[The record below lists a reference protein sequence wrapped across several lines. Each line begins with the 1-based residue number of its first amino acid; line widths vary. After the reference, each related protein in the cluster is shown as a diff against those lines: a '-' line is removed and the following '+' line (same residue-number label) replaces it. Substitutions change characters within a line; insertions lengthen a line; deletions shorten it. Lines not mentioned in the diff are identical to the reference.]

1 MEARVCKHARPLPV
15 SGCALRAVQSEVP
28 SSRAGPTSAA
38 GRLTG
43 CHVQGAGPLGAGP
56 KPPFR
61 LVLRFNFQVM
71 AVPDPAEAA
80 GARAKKSCGWA
91 THPSGSVP
99 TGPALGP
106 GPWPRRRATRR
117 TPGPSLA
124 ASILQPQAAGLH
136 VHCPGLSMPRATAP
150 LHAAASASASMLLPA
165 RAPRVDWHGEGC
177 FVRRPPKPA
186 LASWPLQCSGLL

>member
-1 MEARVCKHARPLPV
+1 MPGHCRSVAVHCGRFKARSRRPALARQVPLAGWQGVMCKGRV
-15 SGCALRAVQSEVP
+15 SH
-28 SSRAGPTSAA
+28 GPTQW
-38 GRLTG
+38 
-43 CHVQGAGPLGAGP
+43 VQAVY

-61 LVLRFNFQVM
+61 LVLRFNFQIM

>member
-1 MEARVCKHARPLPV
+1 MHTRSAGSGPESMGWKDSCTPGSLSIRIKPPEAPQCSGPVEARVCKHARPLPV
-15 SGCALRAVQSEVP
+15 SGCALQAAQSEVP

-43 CHVQGAGPLGAGP
+43 CHVQALQGAGPLGAGP

-106 GPWPRRRATRR
+106 PGGRALGPAGGRLGGPPARRW
-117 TPGPSLA
+117 
-124 ASILQPQAAGLH
+124 QPLF
-136 VHCPGLSMPRATAP
+136 CNLR
-150 LHAAASASASMLLPA
+150 LPA
-165 RAPRVDWHGEGC
+165 FMCTARG
-177 FVRRPPKPA
+177 
-186 LASWPLQCSGLL
+186 